1 MQSYERVDLFL
12 PFLVVLILIIFAY
25 YLYVFMF
32 YQLPNGKTIIISI
45 EDYLDMSDADI
56 DFLVKANVGSQLN
69 NPWANSAIKEEK
81 KKKESTDLDYEYED
95 DDESFDNTDI
105 SIEDTE
111 TSIEELPDNLLN
123 I

>member
-1 MQSYERVDLFL
+1 
-12 PFLVVLILIIFAY
+12 
-25 YLYVFMF
+25 MF

-56 DFLVKANVGSQLN
+56 DFLVKANVGTQLN

-81 KKKESTDLDYEYED
+81 NKKESKDLDDEYED
-95 DDESFDNTDI
+95 DDESFDNTEI
-105 SIEDTE
+105 SIEDIE
-111 TSIEELPDNLLN
+111 TSIEELPDNLFN